1 MESPKQNQIIKEK
14 LLEVELQKK
23 YENLSDQELELKREN
38 LDYALNEMI
47 KEIKDKKESVSFLE
61 VERGVVESIQRKR
74 RWKEYKK

>member
-47 KEIKDKKESVSFLE
+47 QEIKDKRDVASLLE
-61 VERGVVESIQRKR
+61 TERGVVESIQRKR